1 MTVRHAR
8 ARRITFVLAVVGLLA
23 GLAAPVSAADP
34 AARSG
39 GKPLPVKAERTLVK
53 TVPAGVVGLKSYLG
67 WVYDDDSIAVVG
79 EIQNNTSTR
88 RKAIKL
94 KVTFFDSADP
104 GGSPI
109 GSPVTDTVLI
119 DGVAEGGVGPFIV
132 YEPAPPAGTQAF
144 QIEITG
150 TTSTTAIAGGGL
162 NIDNGTSYVTSG
174 IRYFPGH
181 IVNPNSFAVDA
192 VRVVLTAY
200 NTAGDV
206 GEVELDEPTGPIPA
220 GGSAPFL
227 IGIAADF
234 GSEFTMASVRFL
246 ADGYRD
252 DQPTV
257 YVSSWANY
265 YDDLAGTSFKDDIVW
280 LSEADITR
288 GCSPG
293 KFCPNAA
300 VSRGQ
305 MASFLVRALELP
317 STATDYF
324 TDDNGTT
331 HEVSINRVR
340 AAEIT
345 TGCAPSK
352 YCPNDDVSRGQM
364 ASFLARAF
372 ELPATST
379 NYFTDDNGTTHE
391 GNINRV
397 AAAGITS
404 GCTATTY
411 CPKADVTRGQMAA
424 FLRRALE

>member
-1 MTVRHAR
+1 MSARSITFAYPDGSVAADGIVLEIEPGVRVVMAFTPRWDPGMEAEGPGPDDLGGGGRAGGRPTKLTLTTAMIPGSHALGAPDRWATAGVRRLRHVIPSRAPMPVIAPNTPVWFTLSVPSGAGRASSASRQPTSVRASPKTPDHPRAGGHHMTVRHAR

-174 IRYFPGH
+174 
-181 IVNPNSFAVDA
+181 
-192 VRVVLTAY
+192 
-200 NTAGDV
+200 
-206 GEVELDEPTGPIPA
+206 
-220 GGSAPFL
+220 SATSR
-227 IGIAADF
+227 A
-234 GSEFTMASVRFL
+234 T
-246 ADGYRD
+246 
-252 DQPTV
+252 
-257 YVSSWANY
+257 SS
-265 YDDLAGTSFKDDIVW
+265 
-280 LSEADITR
+280 TR
-288 GCSPG
+288 TRSRSSRARRAHG
-293 KFCPNAA
+293 
-300 VSRGQ
+300 VQHRGQ
-305 MASFLVRALELP
+305 RRRGRA
-317 STATDYF
+317 
-324 TDDNGTT
+324 G
-331 HEVSINRVR
+331 
-340 AAEIT
+340 
-345 TGCAPSK
+345 
-352 YCPNDDVSRGQM
+352 
-364 ASFLARAF
+364 
-372 ELPATST
+372 
-379 NYFTDDNGTTHE
+379 
-391 GNINRV
+391 
-397 AAAGITS
+397 
-404 GCTATTY
+404 
-411 CPKADVTRGQMAA
+411 
-424 FLRRALE
+424 